1 MADEPIATGQEAEAA
16 VSEMLSFDDALSPA
30 DRDNAAASGNPA
42 IGLTTIRHSAI
53 PRAIDQLDDI
63 VRGTE
68 SAANRI
74 LDTCADLEALADE
87 LGGDAAERIAR
98 ATTVMYEACSFQD
111 LAGQRITAVTRTLGL
126 IEGKLSEL
134 MSEFGLLADD
144 PQYLASP
151 SGGGDSAAAEGVR
164 LDGPQHSRAAADQAD
179 IDRLFAELG

>member
-1 MADEPIATGQEAEAA
+1 MADETVAMGPEAEAA
-16 VSEMLSFDDALSPA
+16 FLEMSSFDDAFGTGGEITEDA
-30 DRDNAAASGNPA
+30 GNMA

-53 PRAIDQLDDI
+53 PRAIEQLDDI

-68 SAANRI
+68 GAANRI
-74 LDTCADLEALADE
+74 LDTCSVLEALADE

-134 MSEFGLLADD
+134 MSQFGLLADD
-144 PQYLASP
+144 PRYLTSP
-151 SGGGDSAAAEGVR
+151 TDGNDGATGDALR
-164 LDGPQHSRAAADQAD
+164 LDGPQHSRTAADQAD